1 KRGLGHIL
9 DVNLP
14 RKKWSFAPVTQMSG
28 FERGYFEGYS
38 SKRSL
43 GQQLILEECRMD
55 ELDVDALRILKA
67 VAEEYGKVL
76 TLDAVDEVDVWSID
90 ELVRYGLISVRQL
103 HNADELTLTNEGE
116 WYLENLLGE

>member
-1 KRGLGHIL
+1 
-9 DVNLP
+9 
-14 RKKWSFAPVTQMSG
+14 
-28 FERGYFEGYS
+28 
-38 SKRSL
+38 
-43 GQQLILEECRMD
+43 MD

-76 TLDAVDEVDVWSID
+76 TLDAVDEVDVWAID
-90 ELVRYGLISVRQL
+90 ELVRYGLINVRQL

>member
-1 KRGLGHIL
+1 
-9 DVNLP
+9 
-14 RKKWSFAPVTQMSG
+14 
-28 FERGYFEGYS
+28 
-38 SKRSL
+38 
-43 GQQLILEECRMD
+43 MD

-103 HNADELTLTNEGE
+103 NNADELTLTNEGE

>member
-1 KRGLGHIL
+1 
-9 DVNLP
+9 
-14 RKKWSFAPVTQMSG
+14 
-28 FERGYFEGYS
+28 
-38 SKRSL
+38 
-43 GQQLILEECRMD
+43 MD
-55 ELDVDALRILKA
+55 ELDVDALRILKV

-116 WYLENLLGE
+116 WYLENRLGE

>member
-1 KRGLGHIL
+1 
-9 DVNLP
+9 
-14 RKKWSFAPVTQMSG
+14 
-28 FERGYFEGYS
+28 
-38 SKRSL
+38 
-43 GQQLILEECRMD
+43 MD

-76 TLDAVDEVDVWSID
+76 TLYAVDEVDVWAID

-103 HNADELTLTNEGE
+103 NNADELTLTNEGE

>member
-1 KRGLGHIL
+1 
-9 DVNLP
+9 
-14 RKKWSFAPVTQMSG
+14 
-28 FERGYFEGYS
+28 
-38 SKRSL
+38 
-43 GQQLILEECRMD
+43 MD

-76 TLDAVDEVDVWSID
+76 TLYAVDEVDVWAID

-103 HNADELTLTNEGE
+103 NNADELTLPNEGE

>member
-1 KRGLGHIL
+1 
-9 DVNLP
+9 
-14 RKKWSFAPVTQMSG
+14 
-28 FERGYFEGYS
+28 
-38 SKRSL
+38 
-43 GQQLILEECRMD
+43 MD

-76 TLDAVDEVDVWSID
+76 TLDAVVEVDVWSID
-90 ELVRYGLISVRQL
+90 ELVRYGLSSVRQL

>member
-1 KRGLGHIL
+1 
-9 DVNLP
+9 
-14 RKKWSFAPVTQMSG
+14 
-28 FERGYFEGYS
+28 
-38 SKRSL
+38 
-43 GQQLILEECRMD
+43 MD

-103 HNADELTLTNEGE
+103 NNADELTLTNEGE
-116 WYLENLLGE
+116 WYLENRLGE